1 VGLEPS
7 TRQYRVMALSHA
19 IPHKVYIVR
28 HVVINVQHYTEFF
41 ARSAMLEELKRYVR
55 IQPLTVLRAER
66 ASGVVIP
73 ANAIST
79 QALSR
84 GTVCAEHALDME
96 EVITPDKEREAR
108 AFEQYAENE
117 AYDSKINRKRS
128 TTRTTRPRSGSRS
141 ASQRQKQDKI
151 ARSRL
156 STRTPNRL

>member
-55 IQPLTVLRAER
+55 VQPLTVLRAES

-84 GTVCAEHALDME
+84 GRACAEHALDVEDGITAE
-96 EVITPDKEREAR
+96 EEREAR

-117 AYDSKINRKRS
+117 AYDSKINR
-128 TTRTTRPRSGSRS
+128 
-141 ASQRQKQDKI
+141 
-151 ARSRL
+151 
-156 STRTPNRL
+156 